1 MIDIYMLAAVQSAT
15 WKPADA
21 EVLLHLPLFLE
32 RLMLRTAR
40 RRRAQ
45 VGVCADSD
53 SVPMRA

>member
-1 MIDIYMLAAVQSAT
+1 MLAAVQSAT